1 MIEGLDVMEG
11 TGGFSEPPRYILY
24 EIEEDVGDES
34 DVGIPGNIP
43 NPEVKRVNADGTW
56 RATSWESR
64 KLPTSSF
71 FCFNGV
77 PGAARRR
84 AANVR
89 YLPSVKFGWRRFLR
103 PRAYR
108 NRSTQPYF

>member
-34 DVGIPGNIP
+34 DVGIPGHIP

-64 KLPTSSF
+64 KSPTSSF
-71 FCFNGV
+71 LFK
-77 PGAARRR
+77 R
-84 AANVR
+84 
-89 YLPSVKFGWRRFLR
+89 R
-103 PRAYR
+103 PRCEA
-108 NRSTQPYF
+108 T

>member
-1 MIEGLDVMEG
+1 MSKPILMIEGLDVMEG

-64 KLPTSSF
+64 KSPTSSF
-71 FCFNGV
+71 LFIRSYVCDQFLSLKKKKFMK
-77 PGAARRR
+77 PDGAWAE
-84 AANVR
+84 
-89 YLPSVKFGWRRFLR
+89 
-103 PRAYR
+103 
-108 NRSTQPYF
+108 

>member
-64 KLPTSSF
+64 KLPTTSF
-71 FCFNGV
+71 FV
-77 PGAARRR
+77 LTESQERRDAGPPALEICR
-84 AANVR
+84 
-89 YLPSVKFGWRRFLR
+89 L
-103 PRAYR
+103 
-108 NRSTQPYF
+108 